1 MSTFTERLLQV
12 AAVITILYFGWQIAS
27 QTVVDLIVTK
37 GNLRAAQQEL
47 LRLRPPA
54 PPPPA
59 PPQPARP

>member
-12 AAVITILYFGWQIAS
+12 AAVIVILYFGWQIAS

-37 GNLRAAQQEL
+37 GNLRAAQQEI

-54 PPPPA
+54 AVPA
-59 PPQPARP
+59 TPQPTRP